1 MARTRLPPVA
11 STSWCVLGPDRPPP
25 DVPRHR
31 WRQFVNDCHNF
42 LNPSEDWVARAARL
56 GWDAIGLFGCAP
68 RRPLAIIPPGRRT
81 PVRCRSGSHRYAAV
95 SVLNAKMRMRFW
107 AVCLLAFELLLPPTR
122 FSARLVS
129 ASWLVIF
136 VHLVR
141 CSGIVFI
148 SNHRADLPA
157 MVVLAL
163 KSCLIT
169 IMAPSR
175 PAAGT
180 P

>member
-1 MARTRLPPVA
+1 ESTA
-11 STSWCVLGPDRPPP
+11 SYLKVCALL
-25 DVPRHR
+25 VPREMKVEHGGGVKAMTDE
-31 WRQFVNDCHNF
+31 QI
-42 LNPSEDWVARAARL
+42 E
-56 GWDAIGLFGCAP
+56 
-68 RRPLAIIPPGRRT
+68 PPGRRT
-81 PVRCRSGSHRYAAV
+81 PVRCRSGSHRYATV
-95 SVLNAKMRMRFW
+95 SVLDAKMRMRFW

-175 PAAGT
+175 PAPGT
-180 P
+180 R